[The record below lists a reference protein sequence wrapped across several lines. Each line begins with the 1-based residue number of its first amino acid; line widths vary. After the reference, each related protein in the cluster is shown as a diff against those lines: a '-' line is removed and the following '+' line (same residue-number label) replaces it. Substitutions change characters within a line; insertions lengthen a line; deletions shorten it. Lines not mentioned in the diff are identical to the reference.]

1 MDPSSDDD
9 EDENAEQP
17 ADDGVNDEDAIAP
30 VAEDADGYTLI
41 NSAKDLYDVL
51 QVGKKAGKFRLNV
64 DIEYASDITLTAGE
78 VTIDLNGHKIKHS
91 GVESGKSPNMS
102 MFNVPAG
109 ATLTI
114 EDLPPTQD
122 QEPAQNQEPAQD
134 QEYSDSGN
142 KNGNLAK
149 LEYENGTG
157 TPSTL
162 TYYVTKSTPNGTAT
176 TEALYKHEVKI

>member
-1 MDPSSDDD
+1 M
-9 EDENAEQP
+9 
-17 ADDGVNDEDAIAP
+17 
-30 VAEDADGYTLI
+30 
-41 NSAKDLYDVL
+41 
-51 QVGKKAGKFRLNV
+51 NV

-122 QEPAQNQEPAQD
+122 QE
-134 QEYSDSGN
+134 YSDSGN

-162 TYYVTKSTPNGTAT
+162 TYS
-176 TEALYKHEVKI
+176 